1 MVLFQADKTKE
12 PIQIS
17 IQEVNGGAS
26 VQQKGEAAQMRT
38 YINEG
43 IKGRMNACLFKDLSF
58 IVHSGDSNPH
68 GSKSGFNRFADP
80 TAKYSPEAEQRL
92 EAARQN
98 IRQLIAFQKRGI
110 ILPTTYNCP
119 NTNPNDLMNYMRGG
133 GEYMEELSGGKM
145 ASKSIKQFLD
155 ASYAKKGK
163 APQNIDG
170 YVRDNSLSGE
180 RVSVY
185 FDPATRKAVV
195 IHRGSQGIHDW
206 GNNLKMALG
215 FNMSNTKRFK
225 HSKEIQK
232 KAESKYGANNTTTLG
247 HSLGGK
253 IASDVGEDSNE
264 IITLNKAT
272 GIGRDAYKKEFGQKE
287 NETNI
292 RTTLDPV
299 SIKGALDADFTIPSK
314 SLNPLTEHGT
324 GVLDRVNTEIGRGRA
339 DLAPVSVSVPVPAF
353 QRKSYEKL
361 TKKQLKQIIKSLPKI
376 RDGFQLTGVGK
387 PALVDYLEKRCGK

>member
-1 MVLFQADKTKE
+1 MVLFQADKNKE
-12 PIQIS
+12 PIQMS
-17 IQEVNGGAS
+17 VQEMDGGAS
-26 VQQKGEAAQMRT
+26 AQQKGEAAAMRT

-58 IVHSGDSNPH
+58 IVHSGDRNPH
-68 GSKSGFNRFADP
+68 AKEFNRFADP
-80 TAKYSPEAEQRL
+80 TNEYDPQAVQRL
-92 EAARQN
+92 QAAEQN
-98 IRQLIAFQKRGI
+98 IRQLRALAKKGI
-110 ILPTTYNCP
+110 FVEMERRCPTNR
-119 NTNPNDLMNYMRGG
+119 PNDPYDPYNLVGR

-155 ASYAKKGK
+155 ASYANKGK

-185 FDPATRKAVV
+185 FDPATKKAVV
-195 IHRGSQGIHDW
+195 IHRGTKDLTDW
-206 GNNLKMALG
+206 GNNLKMPLG
-215 FNMSNTKRFK
+215 FKMSSTKRFQ
-225 HSKEIQK
+225 HSKDIQK
-232 KAESKYGANNTTTLG
+232 KAEGKYGAKNITTLG

-253 IASDVGEDSNE
+253 IASDVGGDSNE

-272 GIGRDAYKKEFGQKE
+272 GIGRDAYNKDFGQKE

-314 SLNPLTEHGT
+314 SLNLLTEHGT

-339 DLAPVSVSVPVPAF
+339 DLTPSTPTF

-376 RDGFQLTGVGK
+376 RDGFQLTGAGK
-387 PALVDYLEKRCGK
+387 TPLVDYLEKRCGK